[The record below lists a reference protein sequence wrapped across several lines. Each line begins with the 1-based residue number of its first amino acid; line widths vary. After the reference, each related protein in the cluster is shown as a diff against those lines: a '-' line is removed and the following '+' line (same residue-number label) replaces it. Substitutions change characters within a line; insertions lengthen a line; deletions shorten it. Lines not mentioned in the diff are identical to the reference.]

1 VAGATIAAPT
11 WEDAYLSAVRVMVWP
26 VRLLLFSD
34 LHLEAPFA
42 WARPEV
48 AAERRRALRACLAN
62 IIALAAS
69 TRVDA
74 LVCAGD
80 LYEQDRFTPD
90 TARFLRDG
98 FAPLHPVPVYLAP
111 GNHDWFGPASLYAQ
125 VAWTPNVHLF
135 TADRLQPVP
144 LADGLTLWGA
154 AHRAPASTRG
164 FLDDFRVDR
173 SGVHLGLFHGSEQG
187 TLTLQ
192 ESSKIPHAPFRS
204 EQIGAA
210 GLHHPL
216 VGHFH
221 KPRDAAD
228 HTYPGN
234 PEPLTFG
241 ETGDRGA
248 VLVTVDAA
256 GGVTRERHRVA
267 VSQVSDIEVRV
278 DGVTNGA
285 LLHPLV
291 DAALVDVKGTVRVT
305 LQGEL
310 DPEVELDVDA
320 LRRPAQLDAW
330 LVRTGTISYR
340 YDFEALAREQTV
352 RGQFVRDVQAAE
364 LTEDDRRRVLVTGL
378 RAFERRRTDLAVR

>member
-1 VAGATIAAPT
+1 
-11 WEDAYLSAVRVMVWP
+11 MVWP

-42 WARPEV
+42 WARPDV
-48 AAERRRALRACLAN
+48 AAERRRALRTCLST
-62 IIALAAS
+62 IVALAAS
-69 TRVDA
+69 SRVDA

-90 TARFLRDG
+90 TARFVRDC
-98 FAPLHPVPVYLAP
+98 FAQLHPLPVFLAP
-111 GNHDWFGPASLYAQ
+111 GNHDWFGPASLYQQ
-125 VAWTPNVHLF
+125 VPWTPNVHVF
-135 TADRLQPVP
+135 AADRLQPVP
-144 LADGLTLWGA
+144 LADGFTLWGA
-154 AHRAPASTRG
+154 GHRGPASARG

-173 SGVHLGLFHGSEQG
+173 TGVHVALFHGSEQG

-192 ESSKIPHAPFRS
+192 ESGKIAHAPFRA

-210 GLHHPL
+210 GLHHAL

-256 GGVTRERHRVA
+256 GQVVRERHRVA
-267 VSQVSDIEVRV
+267 VTQVSDVEVSL
-278 DGVTNGA
+278 DGLASGA
-285 LLHPLV
+285 QLQALV
-291 DAALVDVKGTVRVT
+291 DARLADVKGTVRVT
-305 LQGEL
+305 LRGEL
-310 DPEVELDVDA
+310 DPEIELDTDG
-320 LRRPAQLDAW
+320 LRRPAHLDAW
-330 LVRTGTISYR
+330 LVRTGVISYA

-352 RGQFVRDVQAAE
+352 RGQFVRDVRAAD

-378 RAFERRRTDLAVR
+378 RSFERRRADLAVR